1 MKYPA
6 TRRAFVIG
14 VVVVGLLFQAPTHA
28 DTSPAL
34 RVRHRSHNNLCSAA
48 ALSPP
53 QQTDIHNTQESATSA
68 QKMVRLPA
76 APQDIVPSIEVAA
89 SEGPSLIDCTKAP
102 RAYTRILGLK
112 FPIWKPSDGDNVD
125 TGKGD
130 IYGAL
135 MPPLEE
141 RWKVFQVSS
150 GFVLPL
156 RHRDISASRYRNLH
170 PHCISICHHGGA
182 INYCVY
188 EGSQSRV
195 LTVSRATSDHM
206 TGRWATFL
214 PSTLDLT
221 TKASR

>member
-34 RVRHRSHNNLCSAA
+34 RVRHRPHNNLCAAA
-48 ALSPP
+48 ALPLP

-150 GFVLPL
+150 GFVFLCATETSPRL
-156 RHRDISASRYRNLH
+156 DIATCTLIASPSATTAV
-170 PHCISICHHGGA
+170 PSIIVYTKEAGHG
-182 INYCVY
+182 Y
-188 EGSQSRV
+188 
-195 LTVSRATSDHM
+195 
-206 TGRWATFL
+206 
-214 PSTLDLT
+214 
-221 TKASR
+221 